1 MIILDDI
8 IRKAEQAKDA
18 IQDKQEQDS
27 VDYLVFEALT
37 DLMTAVIKQQEPSKP
52 TRIRTEY
59 GIKGGDCPNCQNWL
73 HHCWNFCPYC
83 RQAVTW

>member
-18 IQDKQEQDS
+18 IQDKHEQDS

-52 TRIRTEY
+52 
-59 GIKGGDCPNCQNWL
+59 KW
-73 HHCWNFCPYC
+73 
-83 RQAVTW
+83 